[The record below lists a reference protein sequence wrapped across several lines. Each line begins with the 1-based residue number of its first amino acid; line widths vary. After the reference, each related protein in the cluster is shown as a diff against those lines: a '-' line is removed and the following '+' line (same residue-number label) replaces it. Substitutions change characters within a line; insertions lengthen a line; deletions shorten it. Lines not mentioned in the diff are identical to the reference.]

1 MTKKLIDITTTPFRG
16 GNVTRNEPALLPPG
30 GFSKIQNMR
39 QRHPGLE
46 QRGGM
51 AKLHTT
57 ATASKILS
65 MFQFSKGKST
75 ERHTYAQRGDDDV
88 WEATTAPPGVTTGAF
103 GSKVFTGSGSSIP
116 ASWSVLDD
124 TLFFSNGVDQHQIY
138 PGTGSY
144 VKRLIVYKGAAAIPT
159 IPILG
164 EDYSDEVSD
173 GLTSTAAILD
183 SLSTLAAY
191 DCIFIMTPVPA
202 DTLTWTI
209 SKPNGTAS
217 AAQMKYR
224 KSDDTW
230 AAVDSLVDNTKDD
243 SKAFATTGATMT
255 WTLPTDS
262 IPSYMFG
269 EAGYWY
275 QLSLASGALDAE
287 TEVTAVTYETD
298 WQSIENVWDG
308 VPVPVI
314 ETQFFDS
321 SATIY
326 KKFGSVSIEIDSMA
340 VDIDLVHFATLD
352 KTNAIYVDV
361 GSKPNTTASTV
372 VEFVYYWNGAAFAT
386 VGTISDGTNGLSNSG
401 WITFP
406 RVAAMKT
413 QFNKNQYYAYWY
425 YFRVSETLNDDVI
438 ISLSYQPYFDIADF
452 GKGYCNCAWKDRMVY
467 GFDKDQYLFV
477 SAKGRPQVLNGD
489 DFGILDPGDG
499 RKNKPVVMKKFHNE
513 LMVWQEEKGV
523 DGGCLTLFEGYS
535 PATFG
540 KLVLSTRIGCLNAK
554 CAEVIDGVKIG
565 TKTDEIIT
573 TAAFWLS
580 NYGVFMSNGQY
591 VHDVSRDI
599 ENYFDPQK
607 TECIRTG
614 YEKDH
619 WLSYDAS
626 ENTINIG
633 LVSGTSAS
641 VPNVFLI
648 LDLEDLTWSFD
659 SRTPAL
665 SCMTNIE
672 AGSGN
677 KPIIQIGG
685 GVADGFAYLLSTT
698 TNDVAAA
705 IDAYATIEV
714 SGKGRN
720 VHIDDGVVRTKVQ
733 TAGNLTLTPYI
744 NTIAQTA
751 KTLSMTAEIA
761 TQTIRRHRKHFNLTG
776 QHLSF
781 KFQNN
786 TASQS
791 LYLLDYGLEIKEY
804 ENQ

>member
-1 MTKKLIDITTTPFRG
+1 MTKKLTEITTTQFRG

-57 ATASKILS
+57 ATASKLLS
-65 MFQFSKGKST
+65 LFQFSKGKKT

-88 WEATTAPPGVTTGAF
+88 WLATAEPPGVTTGAF
-103 GSKVFTGSGSSIP
+103 GAKVFTGSANSIP
-116 ASWSVLDD
+116 ASWGVLDD

-138 PGTGSY
+138 PGEGSY

-159 IPILG
+159 IPVLG

-173 GLTSTAAILD
+173 GLSTTVAVLD
-183 SLSTLAAY
+183 SLSTLAAF

-202 DTLTWTI
+202 DTFTWTI
-209 SKPNGTAS
+209 SSPNGTAS
-217 AAQMKYR
+217 ATQLKYR
-224 KSDDTW
+224 KGDDSWT
-230 AAVDSLVDNTKDD
+230 AVANFVDNTSAD

-262 IPSYMFG
+262 IPSHMFG
-269 EAGYWY
+269 ETGYWY

-287 TEVTAVTYETD
+287 VEVSAVTYETD
-298 WQSIENVWDG
+298 WQAIENVWDG

-314 ETQFFDS
+314 ETQYYDDS
-321 SATIY
+321 AAAY
-326 KKFGSVSIEIDSMA
+326 KKFGSVSIEIDS
-340 VDIDLVHFATLD
+340 ATASD
-352 KTNAIYVDV
+352 KVYIASSDPINGIYVDV
-361 GSKPNTTASTV
+361 GSKPNTTASTTV
-372 VEFVYYWNGAAFAT
+372 NAVYYWNGTAFASAA
-386 VGTISDGTNGLSNSG
+386 TITDGTAGLSKSG

-406 RVAAMKT
+406 RKAAMKS
-413 QFNKNQYYAYWY
+413 QFNSNQYYAYWY
-425 YFRVSETLNDDVI
+425 YFTVDKTLNDDVI
-438 ISLSYQPYFDIADF
+438 ISLSTQPYFDIADF

-477 SAKGRPQVLNGD
+477 SAKGRPQVLNGA

-540 KLVLSTRIGCLNAK
+540 KLVLSTKIGALNSK

-565 TKTDEIIT
+565 TRTDEVIT
-573 TAAFWLS
+573 TAAFCLS
-580 NYGVFMSNGQY
+580 NYGVFMCNGQQ
-591 VHDVSRDI
+591 VFSVNQDI
-599 ENYFDPQK
+599 ENYFNPQK
-607 TECIRTG
+607 TECIRRG

-619 WLSYDAS
+619 WLSYDAA

-633 LVSGTSAS
+633 LVSGTSATT
-641 VPNVFLI
+641 PNVFLV

-665 SCMTNIE
+665 SCMTNVE

-677 KPIIQIGG
+677 NPVLQIGG
-685 GVADGFAYLLSTT
+685 GVADGTVYQLNTG
-698 TNDVAAA
+698 TNDVSTK

-720 VHIDDGVVRTKVQ
+720 VHVDDGVVRTKTQ

-744 NTIAQTA
+744 NSIAQTA
-751 KTLSMTAEIA
+751 KTLAMTAEI
-761 TQTIRRHRKHFNLTG
+761 TNQTIRRHRESFNLTG

-781 KFQNN
+781 KFQND

>member
-1 MTKKLIDITTTPFRG
+1 MTKKLTEITTTPFRG
-16 GNVTRNEPALLPPG
+16 GNITRNEPALLEPG

-57 ATASKILS
+57 ADGTNKVLS
-65 MFQFSKGKST
+65 VFQFSKGKKT
-75 ERHTYAQRGDDDV
+75 ERHTYAQMSDNDV
-88 WEATTAPPGVTTGAF
+88 LGATAEPPTVTTGAF
-103 GSKVFTGSGSSIP
+103 GGEVFSGSANSIP

-138 PGTGSY
+138 PGEGSY
-144 VKRLIVYKGAAAIPT
+144 VKRFIVYKGAAAIPT
-159 IPILG
+159 IPVLG

-173 GLTSTAAILD
+173 GLTTTAAILD
-183 SLSTLAAY
+183 SLSTLANY

-202 DTLTWTI
+202 DTFTWTI
-209 SKPNGTAS
+209 SKANDTAS

-230 AAVDSLVDNTKDD
+230 AAVASFTDNTSAS
-243 SKAFATTGATMT
+243 SKTLATTGQTMT

-269 EAGYWY
+269 ECGYWY

-287 TEVTAVTYETD
+287 VEVTSVTYETD
-298 WQSIENVWDG
+298 WQSIENVWDS

-314 ETQFFDS
+314 ETQYYDDS
-321 SATIY
+321 ADIY
-326 KKFGSVSIEIDSMA
+326 KKFGSVNIEIDS
-340 VDIDLVHFATLD
+340 ATDAD
-352 KTNAIYVDV
+352 KIYIASSDPINGIYVDV
-361 GSKPNTTASTV
+361 GSKPNSTAATV
-372 VEFVYYWNGAAFAT
+372 VDDVQYWNGAAFAS
-386 VGTISDGTNGLSNSG
+386 VGTISDGTAGLSNSG
-401 WITFP
+401 WITFA
-406 RVAAMKT
+406 RKT
-413 QFNKNQYYAYWY
+413 AHKSQFNKNQFYAYWY
-425 YFRVSETLNDDVI
+425 YFTVDKTLNDDVI
-438 ISLSYQPYFDIADF
+438 ISLSTQPYFDISDF

-477 SAKGRPQVLNGD
+477 SAKGRPQILNGI

-499 RKNKPVVMKKFHNE
+499 RKNKPVAMKKFHNE

-535 PATFG
+535 PSTFG
-540 KLVLSTRIGCLNAK
+540 KLVLSTKIGALNSK

-565 TKTDEIIT
+565 TRTDEVIT
-573 TAAFWLS
+573 TAAFCLS
-580 NYGVFMSNGQY
+580 NYGVFMCNGQQ
-591 VHDVSRDI
+591 VFGVFQDI
-599 ENYFDPQK
+599 ENYFNPQK
-607 TECIRTG
+607 TECIRRG
-614 YEKDH
+614 YEKEH
-619 WLSYDAS
+619 WLSYDAA

-633 LVSGTSAS
+633 LVSGTSAT
-641 VPNVFLI
+641 VPNVFLV

-665 SCMTNIE
+665 SCMTNVE

-677 KPIIQIGG
+677 NPILQIGG
-685 GVADGFAYLLSTT
+685 GVADGTVYLLNTT
-698 TNDVAAA
+698 TNDVTIA
-705 IDAYATIEV
+705 IDSYVTVEV
-714 SGKGRN
+714 SGKGIN
-720 VHIDDGVVRTKVQ
+720 AHVDDGVIRTKVQ
-733 TAGNLTLTPYI
+733 SAGSVTLTPYI
-744 NTIAQTA
+744 NSIAKTA
-751 KTLSMTAEIA
+751 KTLSMTAEVA
-761 TQTIRRHRKHFNLTG
+761 TQTIRRHREHFNLTG

-786 TASQS
+786 TASQT